1 MIKTPKSKGFLTPQ
15 EVANRLGICRTTV
28 WRYIRKKRLKVIKLT
43 EKNYRISEKDLE
55 NFLKKIRTK

>member
-1 MIKTPKSKGFLTPQ
+1 MIKTSKAKGFITPQ

-55 NFLKKIRTK
+55 NFLKKRRTK